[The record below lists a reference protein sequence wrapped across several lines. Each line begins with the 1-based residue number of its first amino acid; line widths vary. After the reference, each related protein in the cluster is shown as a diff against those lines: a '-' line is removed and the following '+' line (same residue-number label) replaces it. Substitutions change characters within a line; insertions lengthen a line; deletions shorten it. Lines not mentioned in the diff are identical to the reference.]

1 MTIET
6 MVTEVLNNRRQ
17 FPLGWKT
24 DVADF
29 FKSVGAEDI
38 EIREHLL
45 CELLIRK
52 DYEGPAPDT
61 IICRSLKGAIGMM
74 EEDIKTTLANEDGEF
89 DPKQMRRIS
98 PTQVIIGNGVEWLI
112 SVKQLFD

>member
-6 MVTEVLNNRRQ
+6 MVTEVLNNRRL

-24 DVADF
+24 DVADY
-29 FKSVGAEDI
+29 FKAVGAEDF
-38 EIREHLL
+38 EVREHLL
-45 CELLIRK
+45 CELRIRK
-52 DYEGPAPDT
+52 DYESREPDT
-61 IICRSLKGAIGMM
+61 IICRSLKGAKAMM
-74 EEDIKTTLANEDGEF
+74 DEDIKSTLAKEDGEF

-98 PTQVIIGNGVEWLI
+98 PSHVIIGNGVEWLI